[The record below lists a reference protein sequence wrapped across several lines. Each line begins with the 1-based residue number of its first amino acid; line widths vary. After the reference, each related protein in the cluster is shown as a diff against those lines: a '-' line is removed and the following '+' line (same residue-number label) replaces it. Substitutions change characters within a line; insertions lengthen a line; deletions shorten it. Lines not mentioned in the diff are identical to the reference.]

1 MNVTLRGS
9 AKVIYTAELQVYN
22 YCSALGQLMTEC
34 EEKNQYIN
42 SMWNW
47 PRGPKDLRK
56 QEIVLSRR
64 LLSNKY

>member
-34 EEKNQYIN
+34 EKKNTLILCEI
-42 SMWNW
+42 
-47 PRGPKDLRK
+47 DLEGQK
-56 QEIVLSRR
+56 I
-64 LLSNKY
+64 